1 METRIKLE
9 DNLMTAVLKLL
20 DGYPGAL
27 SALMEMAQN
36 APEVDPDSSSGVFSP
51 LLSLDMHNIYGADV
65 YVLWSDICRK
75 CAVTALAVLRAAQLG
90 FLPSAVLKD
99 ACSRQDRSGRSLI
112 NTKEL
117 YSSVKERLPN
127 FDSQNL
133 AKF

>member
-9 DNLMTAVLKLL
+9 DDLMSAVLKLS
-20 DGYPGAL
+20 DGNPGAL

-36 APEVDPDSSSGVFSP
+36 SPEVDPDSFGGVFSP
-51 LLSLDMHNIYGADV
+51 LRSLDMHNIYGTDV
-65 YVLWSDICRK
+65 YVLWYDICGK
-75 CAVTALAVLRAAQLG
+75 CNVTALAVLRATQLG

-99 ACSRQDRSGRSLI
+99 ACSRQDRSGRSMI

-133 AKF
+133 AKN